1 MNSLFIDTSTKY
13 LCIGIA
19 KDNNVI
25 YIKFDPDI
33 KYQDIDNN
41 GNKVLNGNNKYELY
55 NYIVASANSL
65 VFLLCTSNSAS

>member
-25 YIKFDPDI
+25 Y
-33 KYQDIDNN
+33 KYQQEA
-41 GNKVLNGNNKYELY
+41 VLP
-55 NYIVASANSL
+55 
-65 VFLLCTSNSAS
+65 VFP